1 MNAVD
6 TDPELYAL
14 FCFAGQQRFCFWIFF
29 ACSATYTYE
38 QHKNHLLKPCHPD
51 ISSSAQI
58 LPPDGAGR
66 LMSPL

>member
-14 FCFAGQQRFCFWIFF
+14 FALPGSSDFVSGFFF